1 MMSTIDAGTSASP
14 ATQQGEVANAPY
26 CGNCG
31 YDLIGVTESSKCP
44 ECGLPLVDVLLRR
57 GAPVLRGVRYRSDAT
72 VFGLPLLA
80 VAFGPGI
87 EGARGHARG
96 FIAFGDVATGV
107 LAFGGFARGGVCVG
121 GFSCGVVS
129 LGGMSIGLLT
139 AMGGLSIGGV
149 AIGGGALG
157 GVAVGGGAVGGVA
170 SGGAAVGWAAQGGGA
185 WGAHTITFAGP
196 SDATATQ
203 VFTTLHPFI
212 GTIGSMARPAA
223 WVASFDLAVIAVLL
237 VVAWTF
243 AGRGAFGAALTGLR
257 TARLPMPGQR
267 A

>member
-1 MMSTIDAGTSASP
+1 MSTIDTRNSAP
-14 ATQQGEVANAPY
+14 DATQPGEVPNAPY

-31 YDLIGVTESSKCP
+31 YDLIGATESSKCP
-44 ECGLPLVDVLLRR
+44 ECGLPLIEVLLRR

-87 EGARGHARG
+87 EGPRGHAKG
-96 FIAFGDVATGV
+96 FIAIGDVATGV
-107 LAFGGFARGGVCVG
+107 VAFGGFARGGVCVG
-121 GFSCGVVS
+121 GFSFGVVS
-129 LGGMSIGLLT
+129 LGGMTIGLLT
-139 AMGGLSIGGV
+139 SMGGVAIGGV
-149 AIGGGALG
+149 AIGGGAVG
-157 GVAVGGGAVGGVA
+157 GVAIGGGAVGVIA

-185 WGAHTITFAGP
+185 WGAHTITFRGP

-212 GTIGSMARPAA
+212 GTIGSMARPAG
-223 WVASFDLAVIAVLL
+223 WIASFDLAAIAVLL
-237 VVAWTF
+237 VAAWTF
-243 AGRGAFGAALTGLR
+243 AGRGAFGAALAGLR